1 MARLCGLS
9 GRHDEATSWFTD
21 ARRVLAGQGA
31 RPLLAIAD
39 YDEAL
44 MLLRRGG
51 PHDADRAVPLLDAAR
66 RQFEQLDMTGW
77 ILRADELESR
87 FT

>member
-9 GRHDEATSWFTD
+9 GRYDEATSWFTD
-21 ARRVLAGQGA
+21 ARRVLTDQGA
-31 RPLLAIAD
+31 RPLLAISD

-51 PHDADRAVPLLDAAR
+51 PHAEGARPLLDAAR
-66 RQFEQLDMTGW
+66 RQFELLGMSGW
-77 ILRADELESR
+77 ARHAL
-87 FT
+87 